1 MRPSRLQSADEPS
14 RLPSQFTQ
22 PLREFIAYCRIECG
36 FAPATIAAYKADL
49 KELCEDL
56 HSRGFESFDLLGH
69 ERIVDHLRGL
79 EERGLKVSSIAR
91 HAASIRVF
99 CRFLFAQKH
108 LSCDPAEFL
117 IQPKQWQNLPHVL
130 SAEQMQKLL
139 AAPHEHDPLYLRD
152 RALFELMYAA
162 GLRASEAAG
171 VTLSSIDI
179 NLGVMRVFGKGSK
192 ERIALVG
199 KPALEAVQRYLTDLR
214 PRLVKPDRPTD
225 VMFLSQNGRPLE
237 RVAIWQRV
245 QKAAKL
251 AGLGHVHPHML
262 RHSFATHLLAGGADL
277 RVVQELLG
285 HSNLKT
291 TQIYTHV
298 DRSHLA
304 EVMKKFHPR
313 A

>member
-1 MRPSRLQSADEPS
+1 MRPSRSPSAAEPS

-22 PLREFIAYCRIECG
+22 PLREFLAYCRIECG
-36 FAPATIAAYKADL
+36 FAPATISAYRADL
-49 KELCEDL
+49 RELIEDL
-56 HSRGFESFDLLGH
+56 HQQNLSSLDAIDH
-69 ERIVDHLRGL
+69 ERIVNHLRGL
-79 EERGLKVSSIAR
+79 EERELKVSTIAR

-99 CRFLFAQKH
+99 CRFLFAQKYI
-108 LSCDPAEFL
+108 SRDPAEFL
-117 IQPKQWQNLPHVL
+117 QQPKLWQNLPNVL
-130 SAEQMQKLL
+130 SREQMQKLV
-139 AAPHEHDPLYLRD
+139 AAPHERDPLHLRD
-152 RALFELMYAA
+152 RALLELMYAA
-162 GLRASEAAG
+162 GLRASEAAN
-171 VTLSSIDI
+171 VTVGSLDM
-179 NLGVMRVFGKGSK
+179 NLGVMRVMGKGSK

-199 KPALEAVQRYLTDLR
+199 KPALEAVRRYLDELR
-214 PRLVKPDRPTD
+214 PRLHRPESPTD
-225 VMFLSQNGRPLE
+225 VLFLSNNGRPLE

-304 EVMKKFHPR
+304 EVVKKFHPR

>member
-1 MRPSRLQSADEPS
+1 MRPSRSPSAEERS
-14 RLPSQFTQ
+14 RLPSRFTR
-22 PLREFIAYCRIECG
+22 PLRDFIAYCRIECG
-36 FAPATIAAYKADL
+36 FAPATISAYEADL
-49 KELCEDL
+49 RELCEDV
-56 HSRGFESFDLLGH
+56 HDRGFESLDALGH
-69 ERIVDHLRGL
+69 DLIIDHLKKL
-79 EERGLKVSSIAR
+79 EARGLKVSSIAR

-99 CRFLFAQKH
+99 CRFLFAQKY
-108 LSCDPAEFL
+108 LSSDPAEFL
-117 IQPKQWQNLPHVL
+117 LQPKQWQNLPHVL
-130 SAEQMQKLL
+130 SAEQMQRLI
-139 AAPHEHDPLYLRD
+139 AAPHEHDPLCLRD

-171 VTLSSIDI
+171 VTLSSIDM

-192 ERIALVG
+192 ERITLVG
-199 KPALEAVQRYLTDLR
+199 RPALEAVKLYLTDLR
-214 PRLVKPDRPTD
+214 PRLLRPELPTD
-225 VMFLSQNGRPLE
+225 VMFLSHQGRPLE

-298 DRSHLA
+298 DRSRLA
-304 EVMKKFHPR
+304 EVIKKFHPR